1 MDELSH
7 RSASEC
13 LAALRTREVSSLELV
28 DACIARIEA
37 LNPELNAVVATDYDR
52 ARETARVADAARA
65 NGNTLGLL
73 HGLPMTIK
81 DSLETAGLVTTSG
94 APELRDYVPQE
105 DAVAVHRAIEAGAII
120 LGKTNLPIYAG
131 DWQTYNTVYGRTN
144 NPWNLARTV
153 GGSSGGAAAAIAAGF
168 VPLEIGSD
176 IGGSIRTPA
185 HYCGVYGHKP
195 SYGIVPGRGHIPG
208 PPGTKSEADLAVVGP
223 LARTAGDLQLALDV
237 IAGPDTL
244 MRDGWSLNLPAS
256 RADRLS
262 EFRVGY
268 WLDDP
273 LCPIDATVRD
283 ELEATIEALR
293 PHVEL
298 VDIGAAAS
306 TRTSRVVVRSIAA
319 GGHRGRHAAAA
330 PCDGAHSVALL
341 RARRPPRDLDRP
353 RYEEC
358 RARGAAVPRG
368 LEPSERRAHE
378 AALAMP
384 RALPRHRRP
393 ADADRPG
400 HGVSTS
406 DRRQPSVEKAHGQ
419 RKEAP
424 LHGSRVLGGARQ
436 RRVLASNQRACRGHA
451 RWPPGQR
458 PDRGSISGGQDDDP
472 ICRAAGGSAR
482 GIPASTRSSLT
493 LALTLALALA
503 LALA

>member
-105 DAVAVHRAIEAGAII
+105 DAVAVHRAVEAGAII

-144 NPWNLARTV
+144 NPWNIARTV

-298 VDIGAAAS
+298 VDIGEPLQLE
-306 TRTSRVVVRSIAA
+306 RVVSLYVQLLLGVIGEDMPLPLRAMGRTLLPFYALADRLGISTDLVTKSAA
-319 GGHRGRHAAAA
+319 RGVLQSHADWNRANEGRTKLRWQCRELFQDIDVLLTPIVPVTAFPHQTGGNPLSRTLTVNGKKRPYMDHV
-330 PCDGAHSVALL
+330 CWVALASAAFL
-341 RARRPPRDLDRP
+341 PATSAPVGVSPDGLPVNVQIVGPFLEDKTTIRFAELLADVRGGFRPPP
-353 RYEEC
+353 
-358 RARGAAVPRG
+358 AR
-368 LEPSERRAHE
+368 
-378 AALAMP
+378 
-384 RALPRHRRP
+384 
-393 ADADRPG
+393 
-400 HGVSTS
+400 
-406 DRRQPSVEKAHGQ
+406 
-419 RKEAP
+419 
-424 LHGSRVLGGARQ
+424 
-436 RRVLASNQRACRGHA
+436 
-451 RWPPGQR
+451 
-458 PDRGSISGGQDDDP
+458 
-472 ICRAAGGSAR
+472 
-482 GIPASTRSSLT
+482 
-493 LALTLALALA
+493 
-503 LALA
+503 

>member
-1 MDELSH
+1 MDALSH

-65 NGNTLGLL
+65 NGNTLGPL

-94 APELRDYVPQE
+94 APKLRDYMPQE
-105 DAVAVHRAIEAGAII
+105 DAVAVHRAVEAGAII

-144 NPWNLARTV
+144 NPWNIARTV

-298 VDIGAAAS
+298 VDIGEPLQLE
-306 TRTSRVVVRSIAA
+306 RVVSLYVQLLLGVIGEDMPLPLRAMGRTLLPFYALADRLGISTDLVTKSAA
-319 GGHRGRHAAAA
+319 RGVLQSHADWNRANEGRTKLRWQCRELFRDIDVLLTPIVPVTAFPHQTGGNPLSRRLTVNGEKRPYMDHV
-330 PCDGAHSVALL
+330 CWVALASAAFL
-341 RARRPPRDLDRP
+341 PATSAPVGVTPDGLPVNVQIVGPFLEDKTTIRFAELLADVRGGFRPPP
-353 RYEEC
+353 
-358 RARGAAVPRG
+358 AR
-368 LEPSERRAHE
+368 
-378 AALAMP
+378 
-384 RALPRHRRP
+384 
-393 ADADRPG
+393 
-400 HGVSTS
+400 
-406 DRRQPSVEKAHGQ
+406 
-419 RKEAP
+419 
-424 LHGSRVLGGARQ
+424 
-436 RRVLASNQRACRGHA
+436 
-451 RWPPGQR
+451 
-458 PDRGSISGGQDDDP
+458 
-472 ICRAAGGSAR
+472 
-482 GIPASTRSSLT
+482 
-493 LALTLALALA
+493 
-503 LALA
+503 

>member
-1 MDELSH
+1 MSH

-52 ARETARVADAARA
+52 ARETARVADAART

-94 APELRDYVPQE
+94 APELRGYMPQE
-105 DAVAVHRAIEAGAII
+105 DAVAVHRAVEAGAII

-144 NPWNLARTV
+144 NPWNTARTV

-237 IAGPDTL
+237 IAGPDAL
-244 MRDGWSLNLPAS
+244 MRNGWALNLPRS

-273 LCPIDATVRD
+273 LCPIDASVRD

-293 PHVEL
+293 PHVKL
-298 VDIGAAAS
+298 VDIGAPLRLDRIVPLYVQLLLGVIGGDMPLPLRAMGRILLPFYALADRLGIS
-306 TRTSRVVVRSIAA
+306 TDVVTKSAVRGMLQSHADWNRANEGRTKLRWQCHELFEDIDVLLTPIVPVTAFPHQTGGNPLSRSLTVNGKKRPYMDHV
-319 GGHRGRHAAAA
+319 
-330 PCDGAHSVALL
+330 CWVALASAAFL
-341 RARRPPRDLDRP
+341 PATSAPVGVTPEGLPVNVQILGPFLGDKTTIRFAELLADVRGGFRPP
-353 RYEEC
+353 
-358 RARGAAVPRG
+358 
-368 LEPSERRAHE
+368 
-378 AALAMP
+378 
-384 RALPRHRRP
+384 
-393 ADADRPG
+393 
-400 HGVSTS
+400 
-406 DRRQPSVEKAHGQ
+406 
-419 RKEAP
+419 P
-424 LHGSRVLGGARQ
+424 LLGR
-436 RRVLASNQRACRGHA
+436 
-451 RWPPGQR
+451 
-458 PDRGSISGGQDDDP
+458 
-472 ICRAAGGSAR
+472 
-482 GIPASTRSSLT
+482 
-493 LALTLALALA
+493 
-503 LALA
+503 